1 MPQESLTITIKKSS
15 ELYVVAGCALDEAN
29 KTVFWYGV
37 RKYPVMSRHLQEE
50 TGTKSKTEY
59 IQKFRPPFEE
69 SEKYKDF
76 YKGLPEA
83 FEEGKPEAVQ
93 RYKPVLSPSTVIIE
107 PTAIEY
113 LKQPTGDPTK
123 DIPIVVEIIKKIRQL
138 IWQYPVAGEFTS
150 LTGLQGPELQEFINI
165 NVKTAMKKTAS
176 LKIIPETVRYISVAT
191 GQVFTSESQV
201 KSAIEEYH
209 REPMAVAASNKG
221 GLQMNSVGELLKIAD
236 MLDGK
241 GALKEADEIL
251 EIVKQMAPAQD
262 AAEICVECEDHKEVN
277 AKVAKIVSTL
287 VKIADSLESKG
298 AFKEAQMA
306 DTILQDLKN
315 DIGLPQAFKAPT
327 TNESVVPA
335 VSIPSETVPITESAP
350 AATVEP
356 TQQEVQ
362 EAKSP
367 NTPFS
372 QLPESKTEQPA
383 ADAPKAV
390 AVEPIKQSQPTFDEL
405 TLDEFN
411 TLIDGLRYR
420 HSQGKQRTKYEKI
433 REVATRAKEYKDAY
447 EEWLGH
453 AHKLFED
460 EPIRLKI

>member
-1 MPQESLTITIKKSS
+1 MPQESLTITIKKSA
-15 ELYVVAGCALDEAN
+15 ELYVVGGVAEKEDNTLA
-29 KTVFWYGV
+29 FWYGV
-37 RKYPVMSRHLQEE
+37 RKYPVMPRHLQEE

-59 IQKFRPPFEE
+59 VQKFRPPFEE
-69 SEKYKDF
+69 PEKYRDF
-76 YKGLPEA
+76 YKGLPEV
-83 FEEGKPEAVQ
+83 FEEGKPEAVE
-93 RYKPVLSPSTVIIE
+93 RYKPVLAPSTVIIE

-113 LKQPTGDPTK
+113 SKQPTGDPSK
-123 DIPIVVEIIKKIRQL
+123 DVPVVVEIIKKIRQL
-138 IWQYPVAGEFTS
+138 IWRYPVSGEFTS
-150 LTGLQGPELQEFINI
+150 LTGLQGPELREFINTNI
-165 NVKTAMKKTAS
+165 IKQAMKKTAR

-221 GLQMNSVGELLKIAD
+221 GLKMNSVGELLKIAD
-236 MLDGK
+236 MLDER

-251 EIVKQMAPAQD
+251 EVVKQMVPTQD
-262 AAEICVECEDHKEVN
+262 SEVCVECEDHKEAN

-315 DIGLPQAFKAPT
+315 DIGLPQAFKTPFT
-327 TNESVVPA
+327 DKPVVPA
-335 VSIPSETVPITESAP
+335 APAAESAP
-350 AATVEP
+350 TATVVEP

-362 EAKSP
+362 ETKSP
-367 NTPFS
+367 STPFS
-372 QLPESKTEQPA
+372 QLPESKTEQPT
-383 ADAPKAV
+383 DGAPKAV
-390 AVEPIKQSQPTFDEL
+390 AVEPVKQQQPTFDEL

-411 TLIDGLRYR
+411 TLIDGMRYR

-433 REVATRAKEYKDAY
+433 REVATRAQEYKNAY